1 MMWSIAVCDDNRRQC
16 RELAALLEIYG
27 EENRIAVETEVFYD
41 GCSLSKRMREGKRYD
56 LIFLDVLMEGMDGI
70 EVGNRIRRGI
80 GDEEVQL
87 VYMSR
92 VRDHAELLFPNRPL
106 GFLRKPLL
114 REEIYRLTDYA
125 RKLGFQSQKFFLY
138 HKGRILYQVAYKE
151 IRYFQSSGRKIQI
164 HTTCEVY
171 EFYGKLSKILE
182 DGLPAHFIQIHQSY
196 IINTDYVIMQGR
208 DRVFLKGEKG
218 YFSISDPYRDS
229 VG

>member
-151 IRYFQSSGRKIQI
+151 IRYLPEFTDISKEYHALASEGLGCIDGTFYLLKRKY
-164 HTTCEVY
+164 TETS
-171 EFYGKLSKILE
+171 F
-182 DGLPAHFIQIHQSY
+182 
-196 IINTDYVIMQGR
+196 
-208 DRVFLKGEKG
+208 G
-218 YFSISDPYRDS
+218 YNL
-229 VG
+229 GGG

>member
-125 RKLGFQSQKFFLY
+125 RKLGFQSQKFFCTTRA
-138 HKGRILYQVAYKE
+138 GSS
-151 IRYFQSSGRKIQI
+151 IRWHTKRSGIFRAQ
-164 HTTCEVY
+164 
-171 EFYGKLSKILE
+171 
-182 DGLPAHFIQIHQSY
+182 
-196 IINTDYVIMQGR
+196 
-208 DRVFLKGEKG
+208 GEK
-218 YFSISDPYRDS
+218 YRSIQPVRCMNFTESCPRS
-229 VG
+229 

>member
-87 VYMSR
+87 VYICQKTGLS
-92 VRDHAELLFPNRPL
+92 VTKIFFVPQGQDPLSGGIQRDPVFSE
-106 GFLRKPLL
+106 L
-114 REEIYRLTDYA
+114 RE
-125 RKLGFQSQKFFLY
+125 K
-138 HKGRILYQVAYKE
+138 
-151 IRYFQSSGRKIQI
+151 
-164 HTTCEVY
+164 
-171 EFYGKLSKILE
+171 
-182 DGLPAHFIQIHQSY
+182 
-196 IINTDYVIMQGR
+196 NTD
-208 DRVFLKGEKG
+208 
-218 YFSISDPYRDS
+218 PYNL
-229 VG
+229 